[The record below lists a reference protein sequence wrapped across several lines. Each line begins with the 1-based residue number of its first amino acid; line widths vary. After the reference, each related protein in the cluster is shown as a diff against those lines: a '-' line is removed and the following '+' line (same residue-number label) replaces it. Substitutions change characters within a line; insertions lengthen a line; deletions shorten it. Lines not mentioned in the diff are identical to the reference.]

1 MITEI
6 HNLIQS
12 FFVLEGATVET
23 QAFLD
28 LLALGLS
35 ATVLITCIVL
45 LFKMFFG
52 IVRMIFRG

>member
-6 HNLIQS
+6 HNLIHS

-28 LLALGLS
+28 LLSLGLS
-35 ATVLITCIVL
+35 AAILIGCIVL
-45 LFKMFFG
+45 LFKMFFAL
-52 IVRMIFRG
+52 VRMIFKG